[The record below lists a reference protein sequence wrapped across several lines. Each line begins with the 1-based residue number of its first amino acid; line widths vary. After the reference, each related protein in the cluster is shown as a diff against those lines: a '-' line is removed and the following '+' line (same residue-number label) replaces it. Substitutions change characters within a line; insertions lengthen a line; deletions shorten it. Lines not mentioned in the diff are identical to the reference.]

1 MAHRRKA
8 KAPKNTTKNTSKAPQ
23 EVDLTAEPA
32 PPVSIPPTAVEQSK
46 GPRTFLLNLA
56 VYADSTTLFTN
67 VLPISF
73 GVFKFQEFVAEN
85 THRASEYYGLRS
97 FQLDQSTAV
106 ISSSSPKDPTIPKE
120 VNDADEWREVEG
132 IIETESKYA
141 RKAFRVNLIVKYK
154 TAAAPVNASTEA
166 RGAEFTAAVDAA
178 VDARL

>member
-46 GPRTFLLNLA
+46 GPQTFLLNLA
-56 VYADSTTLFTN
+56 VYADSIMLFTN

-85 THRASEYYGLRS
+85 IY
-97 FQLDQSTAV
+97 
-106 ISSSSPKDPTIPKE
+106 
-120 VNDADEWREVEG
+120 
-132 IIETESKYA
+132 
-141 RKAFRVNLIVKYK
+141 
-154 TAAAPVNASTEA
+154 
-166 RGAEFTAAVDAA
+166 
-178 VDARL
+178 